1 MRGMTLPKYLQ
12 VLRDNYDLTPGEA
25 WRKEGYSERHRE
37 HLMGLV
43 RRRVRTSLN
52 IDQGTLISWMAER
65 GLFDE
70 R

>member
-1 MRGMTLPKYLQ
+1 MTLPRYLQ
-12 VLRDNYDLTPGEA
+12 VLRDNYDLTPGEV
-25 WRKEGYSERHRE
+25 WRKAGYSEKERE
-37 HLMGLV
+37 YLMDLV

-52 IDQGTLISWMAER
+52 IGQDTLISWMAER

>member
-1 MRGMTLPKYLQ
+1 MTLPRYLQ
-12 VLRDNYDLTPGEA
+12 VLKDNYDLTPGEV
-25 WRKEGYSERHRE
+25 WRRAGYSEKERE
-37 HLMGLV
+37 YLMDLV

-52 IDQGTLISWMAER
+52 IGQNTLISWLAQR

>member
-1 MRGMTLPKYLQ
+1 MTLPIYLQ
-12 VLRDNYDLTPGEA
+12 VLKDNYDLTPGEA
-25 WRKEGYSERHRE
+25 WRKAGYSEQQRE
-37 HLMGLV
+37 HLMDLA

-52 IDQGTLISWMAER
+52 IRQDTLISWMAER